1 MPPDAIES
9 PQENTMPKIVRCHKL
24 GDASVMQLEEE
35 PVQQPASEEVRLQV
49 EAIGLN
55 RAEVLFR
62 EGRYLEQPTAAA
74 RIGYEA
80 SGMVE
85 AVGEGVDKSWIG
97 RKVSTIPA
105 FAMSKHGVYGEH
117 AVVPVAA
124 IAEYPAKFS
133 PIEATAIWMQYLTAY
148 GALIGLAKIAKGD
161 FVIVSAASSSVGL
174 AAIEILKAEGA
185 ISIATTR
192 SGKKAQQLLEAGA
205 DHVVATEEEDFVARV
220 KEITTGKGARVAFD
234 PVAGPFLTLLAK
246 AASMHGVIIEYG
258 ALSLAVT
265 PFPLQLALGKQ
276 LTIYGY
282 TLMQVTT
289 DPERLSA
296 AKKYVLDRLESGVL
310 KPRIARVFHGL
321 DQLADA
327 HRYMESNEQIGKIV
341 VTV

>member
-1 MPPDAIES
+1 
-9 PQENTMPKIVRCHKL
+9 MPKIVRCHTL
-24 GDASVMQLEEE
+24 GDASVMQVEDE
-35 PVQQPASEEVRLQV
+35 PVQEPGPGEVRLHV

-62 EGRYLEQPTAAA
+62 EGRYLEQPTPAA

-80 SGMVE
+80 SGIVE
-85 AVGEGVDKSWIG
+85 AVGEGVDKRWIG
-97 RKVSTIPA
+97 KKVSTIPA
-105 FAMSKHGVYGEH
+105 FGMSKHGVYGEH

-124 IAEYPAKFS
+124 IAEYPARLS
-133 PIEATAIWMQYLTAY
+133 SIEGTAIWMQYLTAY
-148 GALIGLAKIAKGD
+148 GGLVGLAKIAKGD
-161 FVIVSAASSSVGL
+161 VAIISAASSSVGL
-174 AAIEILKAEGA
+174 ASIEILKAEGA

-192 SGKKAQQLLEAGA
+192 TGKKAKQLLEAGA
-205 DHVVATEEEDFVARV
+205 DHVIATEEEDLVARV
-220 KEITTGKGARVAFD
+220 KEITSGKGARVAFD
-234 PVAGPFLTLLAK
+234 PVAGTFLTMLAK
-246 AASMHGVIIEYG
+246 AACMNGVIIEYG
-258 ALSLAVT
+258 ALSLAMT

-289 DPERLSA
+289 NPERLAA
-296 AKKYVLDRLESGVL
+296 AKTYVLDRLESGAF
-310 KPRIARVFHGL
+310 KPRIAKVFHGL